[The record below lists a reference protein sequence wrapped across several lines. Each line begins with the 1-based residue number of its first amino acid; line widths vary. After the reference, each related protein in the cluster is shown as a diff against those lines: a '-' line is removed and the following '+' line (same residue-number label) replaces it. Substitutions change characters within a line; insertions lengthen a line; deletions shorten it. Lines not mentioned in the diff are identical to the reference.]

1 MNDVAGPDSYRAVP
15 GVDEQRPVEVKA
27 DGRADQRAIGCLN
40 SYLGSDGGR
49 PVPVGDL

>member
-27 DGRADQRAIGCLN
+27 DGRSDQRTVGYLDLD
-40 SYLGSDGGR
+40 LGSHGGR
-49 PVPVGDL
+49 TVPVGDL